1 MRQNEGETVWE
12 FWAEEEYVQRLWAGK
27 SKVLRELK
35 DGDQRAERVRCLV
48 PDHGGDLGR
57 GHSAVTPHLVLLP

>member
-1 MRQNEGETVWE
+1 MGILGRGGIR
-12 FWAEEEYVQRLWAGK
+12 AKALAGK

-35 DGDQRAERVRCLV
+35 DGDRRAERVRCLV

-57 GHSAVTPHLVLLP
+57 GHSAATPHLVLLP